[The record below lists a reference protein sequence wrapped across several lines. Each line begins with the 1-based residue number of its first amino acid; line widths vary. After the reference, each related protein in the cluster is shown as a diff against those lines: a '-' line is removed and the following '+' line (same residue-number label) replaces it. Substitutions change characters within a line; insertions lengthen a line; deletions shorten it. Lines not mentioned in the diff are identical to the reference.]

1 MKRGFALQKVGRF
14 RRSAAR
20 GMAKAGF
27 TAAVIAIVLRLKRAT
42 ADDIVACREA
52 PGALWSAAER
62 ALFRGVG
69 K

>member
-1 MKRGFALQKVGRF
+1 MKRAFALQKVGRF

-27 TAAVIAIVLRLKRAT
+27 AAAVIAIVLRLKRST
-42 ADDIVACREA
+42 DDDIVAGRQA

-62 ALFRGVG
+62 ALFKEVA
-69 K
+69 

>member
-1 MKRGFALQKVGRF
+1 MKRPFRLQKIGRF

-27 TAAVIAIVLRLKRAT
+27 PAAIIAAVLRLKRAT
-42 ADDIVACREA
+42 AEDIVAGKNA
-52 PGALWSAAER
+52 PGALWSAAEM
-62 ALFRGVG
+62 ALFREG

>member
-1 MKRGFALQKVGRF
+1 MKRPFRLQKIGRF

-27 TAAVIAIVLRLKRAT
+27 PAAIIAAVLRLKRAT
-42 ADDIVACREA
+42 AEDIVAGRNA
-52 PGALWSAAER
+52 PARLWSAADL
-62 ALFRGVG
+62 ALFREG